1 MADNTW
7 NPPNF
12 ATGSGGLNSKFQGSH
27 ANKAGDVDRL
37 FNSTGNYINGEVK
50 AIFLP
55 TAAQDLQTAGSCS
68 FAGGTGM
75 SLGQLAADTLYE
87 FPGITQVSSSTVE
100 VFVFKN

>member
-1 MADNTW
+1 MAVQL

-12 ATGSGGLNSKFQGSH
+12 ATGSSGSNSKFKGSH

-37 FNSTGNYINGEVK
+37 FNSTGNYVNGEVK
-50 AIFLP
+50 SIFLANAP
-55 TAAQDLQTAGSCS
+55 VAGTAGSCS

-75 SLGQLAADTLYE
+75 SLGNLAADTMYE
-87 FPGITQVSSSTVE
+87 FPGITQVSASTAE

>member
-27 ANKAGDVDRL
+27 ANKAGDGDRL
-37 FNSTGNYINGEVK
+37 FNSTGNYVNGEVK

-55 TAAQDLQTAGSCS
+55 AAGTSATAGSAS
-68 FAGGTGM
+68 FAGGTGIDL
-75 SLGQLAADTLYE
+75 SSLAADTL
-87 FPGITQVSSSTVE
+87 
-100 VFVFKN
+100 